1 MTGALAGLRVLDL
14 SQMMAGPFCSMMLAD
29 QGADVIKIEPPQGE
43 ATRVFGP
50 HFDDDT
56 TRDHGG
62 YFQSINRNKRSIR
75 IDLKSDDGK
84 AAFRRLIEGA
94 DVVIENFRAGVMD
107 RLDLGYESLA
117 AINPRLVYA
126 AIRGFGDPRTGESP
140 YQDWPAYDIVAQA
153 MGGIMQVTGEP
164 DGAPTKIG
172 PGIGDTIPA
181 MMTAFGIV
189 SAVLHARETGE
200 GQFLDVA
207 MVDGIFAVC
216 ERAAMVYSYRGEVS
230 GRDGNH
236 HPLFAPFGTFPCQ
249 DGWVAIGCPH
259 DHFWHLLSEAMGQ
272 PELGHDPRY
281 LDNAARTAH
290 REEIVALVT
299 AWTRPRTKAEIAQ
312 AIGGRVP
319 FGPVNTVED
328 LFDDPHL
335 AARGMLADVDHPGS
349 DQRARIADTPIRMT
363 RTQGGVAHPAPR
375 AGEHTD
381 AVLTESGFT
390 DEEIARL
397 RETGAVA

>member
-14 SQMMAGPFCSMMLAD
+14 SQMMAGPFCTMMLAD
-29 QGADVIKIEPPQGE
+29 QGADVIKIEPPGGE

-50 HFDDDT
+50 HFDDDEV
-56 TRDHGG
+56 REYGG
-62 YFQSINRNKRSIR
+62 YFKSINRNKRSIR
-75 IDLKSDDGK
+75 IDLKSEAGK
-84 AAFRRLIEGA
+84 AAFRRLVEGA

-117 AINPRLVYA
+117 AINPKLVYA

-172 PGIGDTIPA
+172 PGVGDTIPA

-236 HPLFAPFGTFPCQ
+236 HPLFAPFGTFPCK
-249 DGWVAIGCPH
+249 DGWVAIGCPR
-259 DHFWHLLSEAMGQ
+259 DHFWQLLSSAMGR
-272 PELGHDPRY
+272 PELGDDPHYR
-281 LDNAARTAH
+281 DNAGRTA
-290 REEIVALVT
+290 RRDEVVAQVT
-299 AWTRPRTKAEIAQ
+299 AWTQSQTKAEIAE

-335 AARGMLADVDHPGS
+335 AARSMLADVPHAGS
-349 DQRARIADTPIRMT
+349 SRTARIANTPIRMT
-363 RTQGGVAHPAPR
+363 RTQGGVSGPAPR

-381 AVLTESGFT
+381 AVLKEAGLT
-390 DEEIARL
+390 DEEIATL
-397 RETGAVA
+397 REAGGVA